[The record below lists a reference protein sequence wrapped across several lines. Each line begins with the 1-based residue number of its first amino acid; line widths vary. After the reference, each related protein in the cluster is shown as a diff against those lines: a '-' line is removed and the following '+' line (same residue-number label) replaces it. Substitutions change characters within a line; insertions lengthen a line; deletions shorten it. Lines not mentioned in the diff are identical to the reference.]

1 MNVIQVI
8 ILLVGAVL
16 FTVSFLLPDRKTEVA
31 RDTEKDEEFIRETI
45 LKEIEGVRGQLDEAA
60 EDAVAHTK
68 DTTERYL
75 DRITNEKMN
84 AISEYSDTVMEQIHK
99 NHEETVFLY
108 DMLNN
113 KHAQIKN
120 TAAEINNIIRS
131 AKEQPVVAT
140 PVTEIKA
147 EKVEKEV
154 TEDVKDIPKEKT
166 FESLTVETVEVPKQE
181 PEVKPAP
188 KRKSMNKKTASPTK
202 KTSSVEMVFATDHA
216 EANNNDKILALHK
229 EGKSNIAIARELGLG
244 IGEVKLV
251 IDLFEGIG

>member
-1 MNVIQVI
+1 MNVVQVI

-16 FTVSFLLPDRKTEVA
+16 FTVSFILPDKKTEVT

-45 LKEIEGVRGQLDEAA
+45 LKEIEGVREQLDEAA
-60 EDAVAHTK
+60 EDAVSHTK

-120 TAAEINNIIRS
+120 TAAELNNIIRS
-131 AKEQPVVAT
+131 AKEQPIAVAQVQEVKT
-140 PVTEIKA
+140 ENTVKEEIKEESKEQVFESLSV
-147 EKVEKEV
+147 EKVE
-154 TEDVKDIPKEKT
+154 IPKQD
-166 FESLTVETVEVPKQE
+166 L
-181 PEVKPAP
+181 EVKTPA
-188 KRKSMNKKTASPTK
+188 KRKTMSKKTTSSAK
-202 KTSSVEMVFATDHA
+202 KTNSVEMVFASDHA
-216 EANNNDKILALHK
+216 ESNNNDKILALHK

>member
-1 MNVIQVI
+1 MNAIQVI

-16 FTVSFLLPDRKTEVA
+16 FTVSFILPDKKTEVA

-45 LKEIEGVRGQLDEAA
+45 LKEIEGVREQLDEAA
-60 EDAVAHTK
+60 EDAVSHTK

-120 TAAEINNIIRS
+120 TAAELNNIIRS
-131 AKEQPVVAT
+131 AKEQPVLAT
-140 PVTEIKA
+140 PAKT
-147 EKVEKEV
+147 EKVEKEPEV
-154 TEDVKDIPKEKT
+154 VKEDVKEVSKEKT
-166 FESLTVETVEVPKQE
+166 FETLSVEKVEIPLQE
-181 PEVKPAP
+181 PEVKPAT
-188 KRKSMNKKTASPTK
+188 KRKAMAKKTASAPK
-202 KTSSVEMVFATDHA
+202 KTSGVEMVVASDHS
-216 EANNNDKILALHK
+216 ESNNNDKILALHK